1 MEMGVGIDVGSGVDG
16 AIGGG
21 AGVGALPPPQ
31 ATAMRAAS
39 SRQGRNRIFNRRMGV
54 FQIRVGIVSKELV

>member
-1 MEMGVGIDVGSGVDG
+1 MGVGAGVGTAVGV
-16 AIGGG
+16 AIRVG

-31 ATAMRAAS
+31 ATATRAAS

-54 FQIRVGIVSKELV
+54 FQIGVGIVSKELV